1 MLIDKLL
8 FSSKMSSVL
17 TKGLNLSADRQ
28 LLIASNISNADTP
41 GYKASDMDF
50 SKHMEE
56 ALSNSE
62 PLKMVSTTNK
72 HYGTV
77 PNDTQ
82 DAEVFEQPQAARSNG
97 NNVEMDKEMARMAE
111 NQLMYNMITQVII
124 KQDSTLTAAVSESAS
139 AT

>member
-1 MLIDKLL
+1 MIDKLL
-8 FSSKMSSVL
+8 FSGKMNAVL
-17 TKGLNLSADRQ
+17 MKGLNLSADRQ

-72 HYGTV
+72 HIRTITGGAV
-77 PNDTQ
+77 

-97 NNVEMDKEMARMAE
+97 NNVDMDKEMARMAE
-111 NQLMYNMITQVII
+111 NQLMYNMISQVII
-124 KQDSTLTAAVSESAS
+124 KQSSTLTAAVSESAS